1 MSKQVRG
8 QLPGG
13 VKINETDLA
22 VLMEIDRRSVYCPWG
37 VPIALDDLSE
47 CVERTKVTTR
57 RSCKSLESQGLIEV
71 HLRYRVDGGRMENE
85 YAVAPLGREVLEY
98 VASRSSD
105 EQKGEG
111 ADAQEDGG
119 EQEDSEEH
127 ECVAAQLGAVQ
138 ACGTAQDCGLA

>member
-47 CVERTKVTTR
+47 CIERTKVTTR

-85 YAVAPLGREVLEY
+85 YAVAPLGREVLEF
-98 VASRSSD
+98 VAEHSI
-105 EQKGEG
+105 EQKDEDAGEG
-111 ADAQEDGG
+111 AESREDAEPQEC
-119 EQEDSEEH
+119 EE
-127 ECVAAQLGAVQ
+127 VQ
-138 ACGTAQDCGLA
+138 PPESPQSCGPVQGCGMA

>member
-47 CVERTKVTTR
+47 CIERTKVTTR

-85 YAVAPLGREVLEY
+85 YAVAPLGREVLEF
-98 VASRSSD
+98 VAGRST
-105 EQKGEG
+105 
-111 ADAQEDGG
+111 
-119 EQEDSEEH
+119 EQEDEVAEEDA
-127 ECVAAQLGAVQ
+127 ESQEDAEPQGCEEVQ
-138 ACGTAQDCGLA
+138 PPESPQSCGPVQGCGMA